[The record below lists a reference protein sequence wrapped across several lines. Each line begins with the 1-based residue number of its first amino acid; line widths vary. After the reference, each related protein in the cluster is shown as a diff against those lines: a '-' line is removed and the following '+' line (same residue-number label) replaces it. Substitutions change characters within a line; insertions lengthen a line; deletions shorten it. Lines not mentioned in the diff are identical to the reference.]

1 MLRFVLD
8 VLLLRRLIESSS
20 VRRAV
25 LIIFALL
32 FVVVLLYTAN
42 LFLTLNERVSARHVH
57 TDSRR

>member
-8 VLLLRRLIESSS
+8 VLLLRRLVESSS
-20 VRRAV
+20 VRRAL

-42 LFLTLNERVSARHVH
+42 LFLTLNERSQTPHVH
-57 TDSRR
+57 AHSTH